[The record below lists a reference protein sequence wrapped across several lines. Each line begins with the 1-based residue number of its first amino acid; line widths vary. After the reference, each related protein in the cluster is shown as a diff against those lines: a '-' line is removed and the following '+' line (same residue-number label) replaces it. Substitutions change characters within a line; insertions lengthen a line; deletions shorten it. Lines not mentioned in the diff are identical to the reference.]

1 MLLTKGESRS
11 LDSIQVLSKAKGGS
25 GELLVI
31 WSQAFDVELL
41 YFALQEHAGGA
52 TGQTC

>member
-1 MLLTKGESRS
+1 MLLTKPESRS
-11 LDSIQVLSKAKGGS
+11 LDIIQVLSKAKGWS
-25 GELLVI
+25 GELPLI
-31 WSQAFDVELL
+31 LNQAFDDESL

>member
-11 LDSIQVLSKAKGGS
+11 LDSNQVLSKAKGWS
-25 GELLVI
+25 GEKPVI
-31 WSQAFDVELL
+31 LNQAFVVELL